1 METRHALTHQNT
13 PSRAGPL
20 ARIQHPISGRNRLE
34 RGSVMGR
41 TEWSVSSALP
51 QVISKRE
58 NYIPG
63 FHWLS
68 GFRKLE
74 NFELKQ
80 REVARVMLPS

>member
-1 METRHALTHQNT
+1 
-13 PSRAGPL
+13 
-20 ARIQHPISGRNRLE
+20 
-34 RGSVMGR
+34 MGR

-51 QVISKRE
+51 QVISKME